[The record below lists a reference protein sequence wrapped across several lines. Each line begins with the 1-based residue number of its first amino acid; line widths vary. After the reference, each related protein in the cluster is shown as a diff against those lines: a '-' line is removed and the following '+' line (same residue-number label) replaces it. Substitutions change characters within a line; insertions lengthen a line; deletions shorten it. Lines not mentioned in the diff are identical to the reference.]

1 MPNDARKVNSFSTDV
16 YPGSDVNDRAME
28 RAGLGFDL
36 RETLGDTEVNEV
48 SFADFLA
55 ELKKIGKK

>member
-1 MPNDARKVNSFSTDV
+1 MSNDARKVGSFPTDV
-16 YPGSDVNDRAME
+16 YPGSDVNERAME

-36 RETLGDTEVNEV
+36 RDTLGDTQVNEV
-48 SFADFLA
+48 SFAEFLA